1 MHPGNTGNHLF
12 GGCYMLYLPE
22 IKHGWKSPPCMIKEG
37 YLKLWISTQQQHIFS
52 LLYHLNSEFIW
63 HIIYINNIQ
72 CWQSNCKY
80 CKCIGCYIQNLDG
93 LLESFNILYIYI
105 SIIIVFIY
113 HICQDFA
120 DKRRNRKRENCDL
133 RCFRWAPRG
142 LKFRSSFVRDGYGNL
157 RDLS

>member
-22 IKHGWKSPPCMIKEG
+22 IKHGWKSPPCMINEW

-52 LLYHLNSEFIW
+52 LLYHLNSEFIS

-93 LLESFNILYIYI
+93 LLESFNIIYILVLLLYLYII
-105 SIIIVFIY
+105 FAKILLINAATEKEKTAICDVFDGI
-113 HICQDFA
+113 QEVLNFA
-120 DKRRNRKRENCDL
+120 LPLFAMDMET
-133 RCFRWAPRG
+133 
-142 LKFRSSFVRDGYGNL
+142 
-157 RDLS
+157 